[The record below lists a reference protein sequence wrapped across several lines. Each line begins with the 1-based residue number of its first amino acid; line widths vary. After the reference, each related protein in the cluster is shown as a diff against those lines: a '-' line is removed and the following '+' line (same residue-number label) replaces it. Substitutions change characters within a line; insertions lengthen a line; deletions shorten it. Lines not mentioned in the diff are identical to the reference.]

1 MKIFL
6 ISINLL
12 IIIQL
17 FGQRKITT
25 MSELQEWNAKE
36 KSFNSLKMNFDG
48 KDYIDSVLFF
58 LNEYR
63 IEYGA
68 NPIVLTENLCKVAQL
83 QAQYCA
89 DNLILTH
96 DQNDELLSSVFE
108 RGLKFNERNVMAE
121 IAQEGHFDLL
131 PFKNSTIPFFIIEN
145 FKSSRSHAQIMR
157 DKEYMSCGIS
167 IIQSIKDTNLYYIII
182 VFSTD

>member
-12 IIIQL
+12 IISQL

-25 MSELQEWNAKE
+25 LSELQEWNAKE
-36 KSFNSLKMNFDG
+36 KSFDSLKKNFNG
-48 KDYIDSVLFF
+48 KDYIDSLLFF

-63 IEYGA
+63 IEYEA
-68 NPIVLTENLCKVAQL
+68 NPIILTENLCKVAQL

-96 DQNDELLSSVFE
+96 DQSDEFLSNVFE
-108 RGLKFNERNVMAE
+108 RGLIFNERNVIAE
-121 IAQEGHFDLL
+121 IAQEGHFDIL
-131 PFKNSTIPFFIIEN
+131 PFKNGSIPFIIIEN
-145 FKSSRSHAQIMR
+145 FKSSRGHAQIMR
-157 DKEYMSCGIS
+157 DEEYLSCGIS
-167 IIQSIKDTNLYYIII
+167 LIQSKKDTNLYYIII